1 MKTFLRLAVLA
12 AAGTAALAL
21 AGNALATQK
30 LSVSQ
35 TATSL
40 TVKVS
45 QAQTD
50 PQPAKITVY
59 VPSGYTI
66 NASATVGSKI
76 GTATGN
82 VFVRD
87 QNIPLPLAGDVVV
100 SPPDTNATGCATG
113 THLAV
118 WTLDLQVAGQSQKLP
133 VHVDPTA
140 GAETALGAYKLV
152 ICLPPADVPQGTPGR
167 APNGSQLLDATFKV
181 DNVFTNAP
189 GNTVWKAFTTP
200 WTPGLPLPNP
210 AGTVETRALVSNGAV
225 SLNAKT
231 LKSKGRR
238 FVRASGRVTQSGAA
252 VTGAQV
258 SLLLNGK
265 LRFRTKPTTATGAYS
280 IVLQKKGRKTTT
292 TFQARTTVA
301 ERDATSTGCAS
312 PSLPN
317 VPCVSATLAGFTAVS
332 RKIVIRI

>member
-1 MKTFLRLAVLA
+1 MKTFRRLAVLA
-12 AAGTAALAL
+12 VVGTTALAL

-30 LSVSQ
+30 LSVRQ

-59 VPSGYTI
+59 VPTGYTI
-66 NASATVGSKI
+66 NASAAAGAKV
-76 GTATGN
+76 GTASGT

-87 QNIPLPLAGDVVV
+87 QNIPLPLSGDVVV
-100 SPPDTNATGCATG
+100 APPNTNATGCATG

-118 WTLDLQVAGQSQKLP
+118 WILDLQVAGQSQRLP
-133 VHVDPTA
+133 VHVDATA
-140 GAETALGAYKLV
+140 GPETALGAYKLV

-181 DNVFTNAP
+181 DNIFTVAP

-200 WTPGLPLPNP
+200 WTPGLPVPNA
-210 AGTVETRALVSNGAV
+210 AGTVETRALVSNGTV
-225 SLNAKT
+225 T
-231 LKSKGRR
+231 LTARVTNKGKRV
-238 FVRASGRVTQSGAA
+238 VRATGKVTQAGAA
-252 VTGAQV
+252 VAGAQV

-265 LRFRTKPTTATGAYS
+265 SRFQPRTTASGAYS
-280 IVLQKKGRKTTT
+280 ILLRKSGKKTTT

-312 PSLPN
+312 PSMPN
-317 VPCVSATLAGFTAVS
+317 VPCVNATTSGFTAVS
-332 RKIVIRI
+332 RKVRIRL